1 MRGWLGK
8 KVLRILLSGIKW
20 PSRQVSAFFRLY
32 YVRYLSIHAEN
43 VQHFLDALMDH
54 TRPYARNALQTLSIR
69 KQAHLKTSSEQVIQA
84 WDRDYYCPPEPP
96 APPIPL
102 PPLTLGTVFMGLS
115 RLFKHLYGV
124 SLRPADVTSGEVWHA
139 DVHKLEVV
147 DEDAGVLGWI
157 YADLFVRREK
167 SCGAAHYT
175 VRCSRRTDDDDEER
189 DLIVPEDG
197 SLIALSQS
205 FEGVKRHRIRGEEG
219 VFQLPLVVLLCEFT
233 RPTISRGPTV
243 LEWHEVL
250 TLFHEMGHAMH
261 CKCL

>member
-1 MRGWLGK
+1 MCLC
-8 KVLRILLSGIKW
+8 
-20 PSRQVSAFFRLY
+20 PT
-32 YVRYLSIHAEN
+32 EN
-43 VQHFLDALMDH
+43 VRHFLDALMDH
-54 TRPYARNALQTLSIR
+54 TLPYARNALQTLCMR
-69 KQAHLKTSSEQVIQA
+69 KQAHLKSSSEQIIQA

-124 SLRPADVTSGEVWHA
+124 SLRPADVVPGEVWHT

-157 YADLFVRREK
+157 YADLFARREK

-189 DLIVPEDG
+189 DLVIPDDG
-197 SLIALSQS
+197 GLIALSKS
-205 FEGVKRHRIRGEEG
+205 FEGVKRHRIQGEDG

-233 RPTISRGPTV
+233 KPTLTRGPTV

-261 CKCL
+261 CEYFFPSLFSFEIDLNFPSYGRSDRVS